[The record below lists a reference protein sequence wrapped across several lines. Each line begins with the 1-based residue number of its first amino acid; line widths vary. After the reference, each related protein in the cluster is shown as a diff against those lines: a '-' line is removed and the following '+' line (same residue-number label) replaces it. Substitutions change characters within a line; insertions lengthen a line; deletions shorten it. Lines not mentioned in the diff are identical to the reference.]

1 MSVLTI
7 FSERGLSSLQVIND
21 PLQICAELGRSGILF
36 EQWSLCRPLTVDAG
50 EEQVIAAYQRDVDR
64 LMKKYNLHAV
74 DLLSIGPDHPR
85 RNELR
90 SQFLGEHTHND
101 FEVRFFVAGRGLFY
115 LHIKG
120 QVYGLMCEPG
130 DLGSVPKGVLHW
142 FDMGELPD
150 FKCIRLFSD
159 PAGWA
164 AEYTD
169 SSIAASFPSF
179 ERFME
184 QYL

>member
-7 FSERGLSSLQVIND
+7 SPERGLSSPQVIND
-21 PLQICAELGRSGILF
+21 PLQICAELGRSSVLF
-36 EQWSLCRPLTVDAG
+36 EQWQVGQPLVADAS
-50 EEQVIAAYQRDVDR
+50 EAQVIAAYQRDVDR
-64 LMKKYNLHAV
+64 LMKKNNSRVV
-74 DLLSIGPDHPR
+74 DLVSIGPDHPKR
-85 RNELR
+85 GELR
-90 SQFLGEHTHND
+90 SQFLGEHTHSD
-101 FEVRFFVAGRGLFY
+101 FEARFFVEGRGLFY

-120 QVYGLMCEPG
+120 QVYGLMCEAG
-130 DLGSVPKGVLHW
+130 DLISVPKGIPHW

-159 PAGWA
+159 PADWV

-179 ERFME
+179 ERFAE